1 MGAPTNRHRTEPVS
15 QGLRAE
21 GLGIGAL
28 AKLVEHSLDGI
39 ALLDEEFRFVYVNP
53 AGCDIFGCPAEQ
65 LIGQPGLFLVAPE
78 RRQAGRA
85 FLQDAMAGRPGHRS
99 GRIIRPDGQERELE
113 ATGRVF
119 EVDGRR
125 MLAGIFRDVT
135 DLRRTERW
143 TSAFAQIAAS
153 IAYAQSLEAVL
164 DDLAG
169 SAVAATGM
177 VACAVILLADN
188 PPRFRI
194 AGTHGLAPDYG
205 QRFEA
210 ALATGLDLPALRAFR
225 TRQIVVV
232 RRAPEDPDLAHLE
245 ALDREISWS
254 TIVCIPMVV
263 RERAVGA
270 LKGLFGPGRAP
281 DQDGMA
287 ALTAIAHQVAVAVD
301 NARLVAEATAASR
314 RQEALVQAGLA
325 LTSELS
331 LPAVLRKIV
340 SLACEVADAR
350 YGAVGVLG
358 ADGKLEDFIT
368 FGVTDEQRQA
378 IGYLPVGRGILGV
391 LISDARPIRLRR
403 IQDDPRSVGF
413 PPHHPPMTS
422 FLGVPISV
430 RGRWY
435 GNLYLTD
442 KRHAAEFTEADERA
456 AVTLATQAGVAIEN
470 ARLFAEAQDQLA
482 LQERHR
488 LARELHDSVSQAL
501 FSLTLQTRA
510 TQLLVEREELDP
522 TGVLS
527 GPMARLRE
535 LTDGA
540 LAEMR
545 ALIFELRPDALRE
558 EGLLAAVRKQ
568 AEGHGA
574 QEALAVVV
582 EAPDDRMTMPA
593 KVEEQL
599 YRLTQEALGN
609 IVKHAQASCV
619 RVRFQL
625 NHPGADQ
632 LLLEISD
639 DGIGFDPS
647 AARPGHMGLRTMAER
662 AAALGGTL
670 DVSSRPG
677 SGTAVRVT
685 VPLGGAQP
693 LGRHPP
699 DHPAVTGPQG
709 WQR

>member
-1 MGAPTNRHRTEPVS
+1 LN
-15 QGLRAE
+15 AE

-28 AKLVEHSLDGI
+28 ARLVEQSLDGI
-39 ALLDEEFRFVYVNP
+39 ALLDEELRFVYVNP
-53 AGCDIFGCPAEQ
+53 AGCDILGYRHEQ
-65 LIGQPGLFLVAPE
+65 LIGQPGLFLVTPE
-78 RRQAGRA
+78 RRQAGRE

-99 GRIIRPDGQERELE
+99 GPIVRPDGQQRQIE
-113 ATGRVF
+113 ATGRVL
-119 EVDGRR
+119 EADGRR

-143 TSAFAQIAAS
+143 TSAFAQIAAGTV
-153 IAYAQSLEAVL
+153 YAQSLEAVL

-169 SAVAATGM
+169 SAVTATGM
-177 VACAVILLADN
+177 VACAAILLADD
-188 PPRFRI
+188 PPRFRV
-194 AGTHGLAPDYG
+194 AGTHGLPPDYG
-205 QRFEA
+205 QRFQA

-225 TRQIVVV
+225 TKQTVVV
-232 RRAPEDPDLAHLE
+232 QRAPEDPDLAHLE
-245 ALDREISWS
+245 ELDRGLPWS
-254 TIVCIPMVV
+254 SIVCIPMVV
-263 RERAVGA
+263 RERTVGA
-270 LKGLFGPGRAP
+270 LKGFFGPGHAP

-287 ALTAIAHQVAVAVD
+287 ALAAVAHQAAVVVD
-301 NARLVAEATAASR
+301 NARLFAAATAASR

-340 SLACEVADAR
+340 SLACEVADAS

-358 ADGKLEDFIT
+358 ADGRLEDFIT

-378 IGYLPVGRGILGV
+378 IGHLPVGNGILGV
-391 LISDARPIRLRR
+391 LITDARPIRLRR

-430 RGRWY
+430 RGRRY

-442 KRHAAEFTEADERA
+442 KRDAAEFTEEDERA
-456 AVTLATQAGVAIEN
+456 AVTLAAQAGVAIEN

-510 TQLLVEREELDP
+510 TQLLLDKEGLDP
-522 TGVLS
+522 TGILG
-527 GPMARLRE
+527 GPMAKLRE

-545 ALIFELRPDALRE
+545 ALIFELRPEALRE

-568 AEGHGA
+568 AEGLSA
-574 QEALAVVV
+574 LEELAVVI
-582 EAPDDRMTMPA
+582 EAPDDRITLPA
-593 KVEEQL
+593 QVEEQL
-599 YRLTQEALGN
+599 YRLTQEALAN
-609 IVKHAQASCV
+609 IVKHAQATSM
-619 RVRFQL
+619 RIRFQL
-625 NHPGADQ
+625 AHPAADQ

-647 AARPGHMGLRTMAER
+647 VARPGHMGLRTMAER
-662 AAALGGTL
+662 AATLGGTL
-670 DVSSRPG
+670 EVSSRPR

-685 VPLGGAQP
+685 VPLASAQP

-699 DHPAVTGPQG
+699 AHPATTGPQG
-709 WQR
+709 QR